1 MRILI
6 DQDVKGD
13 TDLLWGT
20 LAATGWAALLA
31 ISFVTFEEASLPLDS
46 DDRTV
51 WRYAQNHQLIL
62 LTANRNM
69 KGEGS
74 LEQTLREESS
84 PMSFPVVTVSNRN
97 RLRERAYR
105 LRCIERLVEIV
116 MYLDA
121 YRGTNRI
128 FIP

>member
-20 LAATGWAALLA
+20 LATTGWAALLA
-31 ISFVTFEEASLPLDS
+31 ISFVTFEEVGLPVDS

-51 WRYAQNHQLIL
+51 WRYAQAHQLIL

-84 PMSFPVVTVSNRN
+84 LTSFPVITVSSRN

-105 LRCIERLVEIV
+105 VRCIERLVEIV
-116 MYLDA
+116 IYSDA